1 MPNFAQYY
9 LTDQKIIAEI
19 EQGLRAT
26 YFVEY
31 EAGFLETELGIQDLQ
46 ANVFNRYNNSLRHVV
61 PWVAR
66 HIDLS
71 GKKVVEIGSGTGSST
86 AAFAHFVDSVHGY
99 DIHGPSVEGAR
110 KRLEILGITNT
121 RIDIIKGEE
130 LVGRLGADHQ
140 SGVDIMLLFAVLE
153 HQTTEER
160 IATIATCWQLLKPG
174 GLLVV
179 VETPNLLQYFDFHT
193 SLLPFCHL
201 LPTDMYA
208 RYAQFSPRNGFNN
221 AFRNADSLAKEE
233 LDLAITRW
241 GRGASYHDFE
251 LALGQTYGRQLVANG
266 FEKEML
272 DWVGVCL
279 EEEVLRYYIDRRGLA
294 IPKAFSRVAL
304 NFILQKGDDV
314 TPCDDSNVPG
324 YMHLTSPE
332 EILLRDAHIK
342 DLELHLQSRVQHLEN
357 ILNSKRWKLINAL
370 SSPYRSIKNLL
381 TKP

>member
-1 MPNFAQYY
+1 MPNFEQYY
-9 LTDQKIIAEI
+9 LTDEKVIAQVEA
-19 EQGLRAT
+19 GLRET

-31 EAGFLETELGIQDLQ
+31 EAGFLETELGIQDLH

-61 PWVAR
+61 PWVAH

-86 AAFAHFVDSVHGY
+86 AAFAHFVEAVHGY

-121 RIDIIKGEE
+121 RIDIINGED
-130 LVGRLGADHQ
+130 LVGRLNADHQ
-140 SGVDIMLLFAVLE
+140 QGVDIVLLFAVLE

-160 IATIATCWQLLKPG
+160 LATIATCWQILKPG

-201 LPTDMYA
+201 LPTDLYA
-208 RYAQFSPRNGFNN
+208 RYARFSPRNGFNN
-221 AFRNADSLAKEE
+221 AFLQAESLAKEE
-233 LDLAITRW
+233 LDTAITRW

-251 LALGQTYGRQLVANG
+251 LALGQDYSKYLVANG

-279 EEEVLRYYIDRRGLA
+279 EEEVLRYYIERRGLA

-304 NFILQKGDDV
+304 NLILQKSDTV
-314 TPCDDSNVPG
+314 IACDDSNVPG

-332 EILLRDAHIK
+332 EILSRDAHIR
-342 DLELHLQSRVQHLEN
+342 DLEHHLQTRVAQLSDIVNSR
-357 ILNSKRWKLINAL
+357 RWKLANAVT
-370 SSPYRSIKNLL
+370 SPYRYLKNLL
-381 TKP
+381 KRS